1 MAYKDEYEVAR
12 LLTKTDFERQIGETW
27 DGVESIGYNLHP
39 PILRALGWKRKMRF
53 GPWFRAPLR
62 ALARLKA
69 LRGTPFDVFGYAK
82 VRREERALIGWYREL
97 IDQCLQ
103 KLTPANLSAAIEL
116 ASLPDQ
122 IRGYEEIKRESIVRV
137 KALAA
142 KKLEEM
148 SNAGLR
154 EQLSVR
160 N

>member
-1 MAYKDEYEVAR
+1 
-12 LLTKTDFERQIGETW
+12 
-27 DGVESIGYNLHP
+27 
-39 PILRALGWKRKMRF
+39 
-53 GPWFRAPLR
+53 
-62 ALARLKA
+62 
-69 LRGTPFDVFGYAK
+69 
-82 VRREERALIGWYREL
+82 L
-97 IDQCLQ
+97 IDQCLR
-103 KLTPANLSAAIEL
+103 KLTPANLGVAVEV